1 MNKKKTVQR
10 SQKKQ
15 LLKSEAEHVLNKWL
29 EYCDTKLD
37 WVELIGS
44 SRDPDIVA
52 DLHSIDFAKMFSVDP
67 EYVKLLGHIP
77 AMTTHSKF
85 YFGVLAAS
93 FAERINSM
101 GSHIVNTRNCRLN
114 HEEVSKLCALRMNRK
129 FIEFCKKR
137 YKNIYNDVLA
147 EEAKK
152 LNPISDAVSEDSDM
166 ESDEEYRD
174 NEDVPESES

>member
-1 MNKKKTVQR
+1 MFG
-10 SQKKQ
+10 
-15 LLKSEAEHVLNKWL
+15 L
-29 EYCDTKLD
+29 
-37 WVELIGS
+37 
-44 SRDPDIVA
+44 DIVA
-52 DLHSIDFAKMFSVDP
+52 DLHSIDFAKMFLVNP
-67 EYVKLLGHIP
+67 EHVKSLGHLP
-77 AMTTHSKF
+77 ALTTHSEF